1 MDIKNVMVALQ
12 ELKEDSST
20 PKNVK
25 MKMEEIENMLNN
37 SQEQSICLTKAIHMI
52 EELTED
58 ANLQQFTRA
67 QLLNLVAILEM
78 NLE

>member
-1 MDIKNVMVALQ
+1 MDMNNIIVALR

-25 MKMEEIENMLNN
+25 LKMEEIEKMLGNN
-37 SQEQSICLTKAIHMI
+37 GETSMNITKAIHMI
-52 EELTED
+52 EELSED

-78 NLE
+78 NL